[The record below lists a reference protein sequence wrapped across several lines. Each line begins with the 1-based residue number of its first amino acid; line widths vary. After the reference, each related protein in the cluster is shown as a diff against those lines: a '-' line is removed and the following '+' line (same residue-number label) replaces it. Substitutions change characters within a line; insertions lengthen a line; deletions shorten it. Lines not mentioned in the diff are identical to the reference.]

1 MILPYYI
8 IIPLLAAFLIT
19 LIAGKKDNWAVI
31 LSVISISALLI
42 LSLFSF
48 ITMKDETVIYEM
60 SAWSIPYG
68 IVLVQDALT
77 SFILV
82 MVSIISFTSLIF
94 SIQYIRHLSMDWK
107 YYALFMLLVTG
118 MNGVIVTGDLFNLYV
133 FMEIALFSA
142 FALVAYGS
150 KAEEFEAA
158 FKYAVMGSVS
168 SFLILA
174 GIAVTYSATSTLT
187 MAKIAEVLPTIDQK
201 IILWVGG
208 LFIAGFG
215 LKAAAMPFHAWL
227 PDAHSSAPAPI
238 SAMLSGVLIK
248 ALGIYVLL
256 RIFYNVL
263 DAPEVFTKI
272 FLVLGAVSI
281 IIGVFLAIG
290 QWDMKRLLAYHS
302 ISQIGYI
309 LLGMGIATPLGIL
322 GAVFHLF
329 NHAIFKSLL
338 FYNAGSVEMALG
350 TRDLRKMG
358 NLMKILPTTSQ
369 TSLIASLSIS
379 GIPPFNGF
387 FSKLIIIIAA
397 IQAGLPIYAV
407 LAIIGSLLTLASF
420 MKVQR
425 YGFKGEN
432 IVEAVT
438 NKVGWRMNSAMITL
452 AVLCIVTSLMIVP
465 GIQEVTLDPVV
476 RVITEKSLYMKLV
489 LGGLNAN

>member
-31 LSVISISALLI
+31 LSIISVTAMLI
-42 LSLFSF
+42 LSVYSF
-48 ITMKDETVIYEM
+48 ITMKEQVVTYEM
-60 SAWSIPYG
+60 SAWPIPYG

-77 SFILV
+77 SFVLV

-94 SIQYIRHLSMDWK
+94 SVQYIRHLSMDWR

-118 MNGVIVTGDLFNLYV
+118 MNGVIATGDLFNLFV

-150 KAEEFEAA
+150 RAEEFEAS
-158 FKYAVMGSVS
+158 FKYAVMGSIS
-168 SFLILA
+168 STLILA
-174 GIAVTYSATSTLT
+174 GIAVLYSATSNLN
-187 MAKIAEVLPTIDQK
+187 MAKIAELIPTVNPK
-201 IILWVGG
+201 VTFWVGA

-238 SAMLSGVLIK
+238 SSMLSGVLIK
-248 ALGIYVLL
+248 ALGIYVLI
-256 RIFYNVL
+256 RIFYNVFN
-263 DAPEVFTKI
+263 APEIFMKI
-272 FLVLGAVSI
+272 FLVLGTISI
-281 IIGVFLAIG
+281 ILGVFLAIG

-358 NLMKILPTTSQ
+358 NLMKLLPTTSQ

-397 IQAGLPIYAV
+397 LQAGLPWYAAF
-407 LAIIGSLLTLASF
+407 AIVGSLLTLASF

-425 YGFKGEN
+425 YGFKGET
-432 IVEAVT
+432 IVESLVT
-438 NKVGWRMNSAMITL
+438 KVGWRMNSAMITL
-452 AVLCIVTSLMIVP
+452 AVLCIVTSLLIVP
-465 GIQEVTLDPVV
+465 GIKEVTLDPVV
-476 RVITEKSLYMKLV
+476 KVITDKTEYIKLV
-489 LGGLNAN
+489 LGGMNGN

>member
-8 IIPLLAAFLIT
+8 IIPLLAAFLIS

-31 LSVISISALLI
+31 LSVIAVSALLI

-48 ITMKDETVIYEM
+48 ISMKDETITYSM

-107 YYALFMLLVTG
+107 YYSLFMLLVTG
-118 MNGVIVTGDLFNLYV
+118 MNGVIITGDFFNLYV

-150 KAEEFEAA
+150 RAEEFEAA
-158 FKYAVMGSVS
+158 FKYAVMGSIS

-174 GIAVTYSATSTLT
+174 GIAITYSATSTLT
-187 MAKIAEVLPTIDQK
+187 MAKVAEVLPTINQK
-201 IILWVGG
+201 VIFWIGA
-208 LFIAGFG
+208 LFMAGFG

-238 SAMLSGVLIK
+238 SSMLSGVLIK
-248 ALGIYVLL
+248 ALGIYVLI
-256 RIFYNVL
+256 RIFYNVFN
-263 DAPEVFTKI
+263 APEIFMKI
-272 FLVLGAVSI
+272 FLILGTISI

-358 NLMKILPTTSQ
+358 NLMKLLPITSQ

-387 FSKLIIIIAA
+387 FSKLVIIIAA
-397 IQAGLPIYAV
+397 LQAGLPWYAV
-407 LAIIGSLLTLASF
+407 FAIIGSLLTLASF

-425 YGFKGEN
+425 YGFKGETL
-432 IVEAVT
+432 IESSE
-438 NKVGWRMNSAMITL
+438 NKIGWRMNTAMITL
-452 AVLCIVTSLMIVP
+452 AVLCVVTSLMIVP
-465 GIQEVTLDPVV
+465 GIQQVTLDPVV
-476 RVITEKSLYMKLV
+476 KVIADKTEYIQLV
-489 LGGLNAN
+489 LGGMNGN